1 MEKLQQKKKKWQ
13 KLLMGRKEGRMAEI
27 ELIDYDQKAANVA
40 CLMGNPKLLS
50 RCAVLPCLSQAP
62 DGKADLNREK

>member
-1 MEKLQQKKKKWQ
+1 
-13 KLLMGRKEGRMAEI
+13 MGRKEGRMAEI